1 MPLTNVGCNDIAAA
15 VVGASFTPYNNA
27 NAYLGVGDSTTPFV
41 ATQTDLQ
48 ASSNKLRKPMDPT
61 YPNVSGASCVFEA
74 TFNSGDANFTWN
86 EWGVFNAA
94 FGGNM
99 LSRKVET
106 LGTKT
111 NTQVWVLTITDAFS
125 TP

>member
-1 MPLTNVGCNDIAAA
+1 
-15 VVGASFTPYNNA
+15 
-27 NAYLGVGDSTTPFV
+27 
-41 ATQTDLQ
+41 
-48 ASSNKLRKPMDPT
+48 MDPT
-61 YPNVSGASCVFEA
+61 YPNVSGTSCVFEA